1 MPKLLT
7 DEEYKKTFVGQM
19 ADVTATA
26 EPVVDIWSY
35 VERLVEDDM
44 VHPRVYEHAMVESI
58 YRSEDGQYDHVMLA
72 ASVPNVFPIIIV
84 NMHLRRLVGHYFL
97 DLNSEYGLDG

>member
-7 DEEYKKTFVGQM
+7 EEEYKRTFVGQM

-35 VERLVEDDM
+35 VEDLVEDGY

-84 NMHLRRLVGHYFL
+84 NLRATRLEGHYFL
-97 DLNSEYGLDG
+97 DLNSEYGLEG